1 MEEINLTIQT
11 FGKPDLNVLTESER
25 EKFFGIILT
34 KIVRLSCQ
42 ETTVQ
47 RESRESTAKTEKQC

>member
-11 FGKPDLNVLTESER
+11 FGKPDLNALTKSER
-25 EKFFGIILT
+25 EKFFGIVLT

-42 ETTVQ
+42 GTTVQ
-47 RESRESTAKTEKQC
+47 SKLEESTAKPEKQC